1 MRRDGNMLAAAEN
14 KKKSIFAVPTGAHC
28 PLCWLRE
35 DFPCQTSGPIWFW
48 LSMCTVR

>member
-1 MRRDGNMLAAAEN
+1 MLAKAEN
-14 KKKSIFAVPTGAHC
+14 KEKSIFAVPTGDHY

-35 DFPCQTSGPIWFW
+35 EFPCQTSGSIRFW